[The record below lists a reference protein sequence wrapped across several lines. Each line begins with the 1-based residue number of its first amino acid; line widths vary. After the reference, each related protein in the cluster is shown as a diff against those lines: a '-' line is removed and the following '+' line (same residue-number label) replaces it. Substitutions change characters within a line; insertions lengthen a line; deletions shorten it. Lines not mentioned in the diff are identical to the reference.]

1 MPPKET
7 ASVESSSSQKVE
19 LFGVNDLASD
29 YFQVVVLIKI
39 ISVKIFYDLDETFR
53 NVLDFLRKAGT

>member
-7 ASVESSSSQKVE
+7 ASVESSSSSQKVE

-29 YFQVVVLIKI
+29 YFQVVV
-39 ISVKIFYDLDETFR
+39 
-53 NVLDFLRKAGT
+53 